1 MASKRACQNGW
12 CVVMKRLEVAGR
24 GLEVVREVDTGALAI
39 ESCSLLNSP
48 GSL

>member
-1 MASKRACQNGW
+1 M
-12 CVVMKRLEVAGR
+12 VR
-24 GLEVVREVDTGALAI
+24 GDEETGGGEGGVESDVDTGALAI